1 MLFIIKQ
8 DLLRKY
14 LFPRRFT
21 LSHNPFS
28 VNPAESVK
36 NEFYVQFRASLCDH
50 HVVLSLEY
58 GVQWSVVLVRRMQI
72 LLFQ

>member
-14 LFPRRFT
+14 LSPRRFT

-28 VNPAESVK
+28 VNPAESAK
-36 NEFYVQFRASLCDH
+36 NDFYVQFRDRL
-50 HVVLSLEY
+50 Y
-58 GVQWSVVLVRRMQI
+58 
-72 LLFQ
+72 